1 MKINLFRMCK
11 TDIRVCLYLVLVGQL
26 CVPNVKMAEKKKK
39 KSSGITKAD
48 DVSHYQ
54 VRTLHLFTIARRKLL
69 SSSVPVCKYVPMGTK
84 ASKQTLQ

>member
-1 MKINLFRMCK
+1 MPLFGACR
-11 TDIRVCLYLVLVGQL
+11 TIVCPYQHPQFQMLKWQ
-26 CVPNVKMAEKKKK
+26 KKKKK